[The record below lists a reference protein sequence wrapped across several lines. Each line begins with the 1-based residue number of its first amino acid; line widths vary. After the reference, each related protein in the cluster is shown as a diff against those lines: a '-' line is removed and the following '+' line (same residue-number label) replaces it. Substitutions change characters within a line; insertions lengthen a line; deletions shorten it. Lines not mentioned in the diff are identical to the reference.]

1 MVVKFATKKE
11 IVISKMV
18 KMKSKGENAFF
29 FLISVLIVIYWSIY
43 RLDYYWSI
51 YRLDCW
57 GSAVDLR
64 TVVGTGNQKVTF
76 ILSNLC
82 MINFFWF
89 FMCEWVITSHSKK
102 YQKNR
107 KKKKKLYTMYI
118 SIKIEKKEW
127 LVINAIV
134 IKQEIN

>member
-29 FLISVLIVIYWSIY
+29 FFISVLIVIYWSIY

-64 TVVGTGNQKVTF
+64 TVVGTGNQIVTF

-107 KKKKKLYTMYI
+107 KKKKKIIYNVYKYKNRKKGMI
-118 SIKIEKKEW
+118 SYQC
-127 LVINAIV
+127 NCH
-134 IKQEIN
+134 

>member
-1 MVVKFATKKE
+1 MQPKRKLWSQKWWKWNQRE
-11 IVISKMV
+11 RMH
-18 KMKSKGENAFF
+18 FF